1 MKDEIL
7 KEWKLWTQ
15 FIQQWE
21 REIDKIKDKDQDGKV
36 SFWDYN
42 KDYAVPYVVDIRGED
57 IWLKFMLFGKEYSF
71 KTERNDRLLYH
82 LSFKDPGS
90 YPGGRFLSVPKN
102 QSVIDFN
109 YSRNLLCAYSN
120 KYTCGIPPNTH
131 PLPIVAGEKNFK
143 KTSLLENILRK
154 TTAFNIGK
162 DGEDIMINPKNTD
175 RQIRVSQKTEL
186 PELLDLIWG
195 EGVERG
201 KKEKRDQVKQFM
213 GTENM

>member
-1 MKDEIL
+1 MKDEI
-7 KEWKLWTQ
+7 
-15 FIQQWE
+15 
-21 REIDKIKDKDQDGKV
+21 
-36 SFWDYN
+36 
-42 KDYAVPYVVDIRGED
+42 
-57 IWLKFMLFGKEYSF
+57 
-71 KTERNDRLLYH
+71 
-82 LSFKDPGS
+82 
-90 YPGGRFLSVPKN
+90 
-102 QSVIDFN
+102 
-109 YSRNLLCAYSN
+109 
-120 KYTCGIPPNTH
+120 
-131 PLPIVAGEKNFK
+131 
-143 KTSLLENILRK
+143 SLLENILRK